1 MSNKKRTDEVPFSIE
16 IRGAGTRKE
25 IIDNLQT
32 IITELN
38 QRSDDELL
46 ELDEELNALV
56 AKTNTFEDY
65 TGYPYEKE
73 SEQL

>member
-1 MSNKKRTDEVPFSIE
+1 MSDKKRTDEVPLSIE
-16 IRGAGTRKE
+16 IKGAGTRKE
-25 IIDNLQT
+25 IIDNLQI

-38 QRSDDELL
+38 QRSDEELL
-46 ELDEELNALV
+46 DLDEELHALV
-56 AKTNTFEDY
+56 AKTNTFEHY